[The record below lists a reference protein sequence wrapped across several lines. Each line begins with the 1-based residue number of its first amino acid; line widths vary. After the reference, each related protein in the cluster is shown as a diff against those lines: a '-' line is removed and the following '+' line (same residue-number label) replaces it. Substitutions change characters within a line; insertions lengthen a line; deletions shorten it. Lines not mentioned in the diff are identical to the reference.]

1 MDWFLYNRDLRHERI
16 KMLSTY
22 TKSLF
27 LHVVKH
33 NFFLFV
39 FFFYLVFL
47 LLIFTIH
54 RTAGEE
60 GGYLLKSFLPF
71 LPASLLCSSPL
82 HIVGSW
88 NRTWNL
94 RYTLYR
100 IHPFFTFTGRK
111 MLKTRV
117 ALGNIS
123 RVLLNLTKRIFV
135 IFKDSSS
142 FSVFT

>member
-1 MDWFLYNRDLRHERI
+1 MKDSRCFS
-16 KMLSTY
+16 STY

-33 NFFLFV
+33 NFLFV
-39 FFFYLVFL
+39 FFFFYLVF
-47 LLIFTIH
+47 LIFTIH
-54 RTAGEE
+54 RTAGEG

-82 HIVGSW
+82 HIAGSR
-88 NRTWNL
+88 NRTWNFW
-94 RYTLYR
+94 YTLYR
-100 IHPFFTFTGRK
+100 IHPFFTCTGRK